1 MPFAINVRS
10 DDESAEAIRALW
22 RRLEAFEE
30 TPSMR
35 MLNYPPH
42 LTLGIYADV
51 TERELF
57 SAVDDV
63 RAEVLT
69 LRFEAFGCFT
79 PPGGLIVWA
88 APRVNR
94 QLRRLHQTVH
104 ELIDADRC
112 HPNYRPGRWVPHC
125 TLALSIA
132 AEHQAQVRALTEEPL
147 PPFSVTFDVMDCTS
161 YHPVEVL
168 RERRLT

>member
-10 DDESAEAIRALW
+10 DDESAEAIRTLW
-22 RRLEAFEE
+22 RRLEAYED

-35 MLNYPPH
+35 TLNYPPH

-51 TERELF
+51 TEQELF
-57 SAVDDV
+57 SAIDDV
-63 RAEVLT
+63 GVEALT
-69 LRFEAFGCFT
+69 LRFEALGCFT

-94 QLRRLHQTVH
+94 HLRRLHQAVH
-104 ELIDADRC
+104 ERIDADRC

-125 TLALSIA
+125 TLALNIA
-132 AEHQAQVRALTEEPL
+132 AEHQPRVRALAENPL
-147 PPFSVTFDVMDCTS
+147 APFNVTFDVMDCTS